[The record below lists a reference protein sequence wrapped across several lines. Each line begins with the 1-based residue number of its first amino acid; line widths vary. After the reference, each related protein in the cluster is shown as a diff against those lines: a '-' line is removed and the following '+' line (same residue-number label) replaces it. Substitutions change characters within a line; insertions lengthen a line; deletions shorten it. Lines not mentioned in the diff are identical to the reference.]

1 MTGQPS
7 DLVDDQELETQAFST
22 TALHEAVRASNYDVV
37 EYLVRTNFMVE
48 SEDKA
53 GKTALDLVTD
63 MTSPRDRIQSNRIF
77 ALLKQ
82 RRTKTTANSNS
93 KALPIGWEVSTAGNG
108 SKVYKET
115 SIRSNTDALTFEK
128 PCAGLLDDKRLVVG
142 ERKVKGLG
150 QPYFLDPLRFM
161 SNRVEVPDEMYGEE
175 DPNFIRTLE
184 FDQLQRLQL
193 GKLRRRII
201 QGSFAG
207 RPKSAKMPHY
217 DDTWYH
223 REIKATASPL
233 KVQPW
238 EDDRVWVRF
247 LGRVLQISWTILLIS
262 RHILL
267 SNYLNIFLLF
277 VPLCIVAQK
286 LDWNLVT
293 RVAFSVLAI
302 GPLAAGMVFATEVL
316 SRKLSSTSIN
326 RNFLVVL
333 SSCSPEVFVSTPA
346 IAINVLHKVS
356 QILL

>member
-1 MTGQPS
+1 
-7 DLVDDQELETQAFST
+7 
-22 TALHEAVRASNYDVV
+22 
-37 EYLVRTNFMVE
+37 MVE

-150 QPYFLDPLRFM
+150 QPYLLDPLRFM
-161 SNRVEVPDEMYGEE
+161 SNRVE
-175 DPNFIRTLE
+175 
-184 FDQLQRLQL
+184 
-193 GKLRRRII
+193 

-223 REIKATASPL
+223 REIEATASPL
-233 KVQPW
+233 KVKPW

-326 RNFLVVL
+326 RKFLVVL